1 MKPSGTITLTT
12 DFGLEDPYAAIMKG
26 VVLSINPAARIIDI
40 SHSVKAGS
48 IMHAAGLIKDAYPFF
63 PKGTVHV
70 AVVDPGVGGKRRP
83 ILVKTENHV
92 FVGPDNGVFWPIIT
106 THQQAEIIHV
116 TKIRYFLP
124 DVSHTFHGRDIFA
137 PVAAHIS
144 RGVDPREMGSIV
156 SDPVQLEFPVPQ
168 QRGDTLYGRVMR
180 IDHFGNLITNIH
192 KKELEEF
199 LGPERS
205 VIMLGKLVIEG
216 LRNTYSEAG
225 AGETLAL
232 IGSSGCL
239 EIAVN
244 TGRASDIAG
253 TDPDGIIDMEIEVRR
268 V

>member
-1 MKPSGTITLTT
+1 MRSSGAITLTT
-12 DFGLEDPYAAIMKG
+12 DFGLEDPYAAVMKG

-48 IMHAAGLIKDAYPFF
+48 IMQAAVLISEAYPFF

-70 AVVDPGVGGKRRP
+70 AVIDPGVGGKRRP

-92 FVGPDNGVFWPIIT
+92 FVGPDNGIFWPIIKEHKQT
-106 THQQAEIIHV
+106 AIIHL
-116 TKIRYFLP
+116 TESRYFLP
-124 DVSHTFHGRDIFA
+124 DISHTFHGRDIFA

-144 RGVDPREMGSIV
+144 RGIDPLEMGQAIG
-156 SDPVQLEFPVPQ
+156 DPVQLEFPVAV
-168 QRGDTLYGRVMR
+168 QRGDVLYGRVMR
-180 IDHFGNLITNIH
+180 IDHFGNLITNL
-192 KKELEEF
+192 KKRDLEEF

-205 VIMLGKLVIEG
+205 VIILGKLAIEG
-216 LRNTYSEAG
+216 LRNTYSEVR

-253 TDPDGIIDMEIEVRR
+253 TDPDSIIGMEIEVRR